1 LIAFIPYPLIFGT
14 ITDMACMV
22 WKESCGKTGNC
33 WVYDIEKFRYY
44 LHLGSFAFL
53 MIGTLFNIP
62 IIFYANR
69 IKNMFEDEE
78 ENENESNSSQEMG
91 KINKAFD
98 DSVGSDKNI
107 CVIKVKKYTT
117 ELNQEQR
124 RDSLK
129 DYELVH
135 RKNSFVS
142 L

>member
-1 LIAFIPYPLIFGT
+1 
-14 ITDMACMV
+14 
-22 WKESCGKTGNC
+22 
-33 WVYDIEKFRYY
+33 
-44 LHLGSFAFL
+44 

-78 ENENESNSSQEMG
+78 ENENESNNPQEMG

-98 DSVGSDKNI
+98 DSVDSDKNI
-107 CVIKVKKYTT
+107 CVTKVKKYTT